1 MDELKIVRE
10 KREGYGTLKRFHN
23 SADVFEAFRER
34 FAQVDRE
41 EFLVLVLDAKNAVL
55 GFNLVSV
62 GTLTSSLVHPR
73 EVFKPAIL
81 GNAAALILLHN
92 HPSGDPAPSAEDLHL
107 TRRLRE
113 VGEVFD
119 IKVLDHIIVGA
130 GRYVSFVDDGY
141 WDK

>member
-1 MDELKIVRE
+1 MHELKIVRE
-10 KREGYGTLKRFHN
+10 RRAGYGSLTRVRS
-23 SADVFEAFRER
+23 SADVYAAFKER

-81 GNAAALILLHN
+81 GNAAALILIHN
-92 HPSGDPAPSAEDLHL
+92 HPSGDPAPSAEDLHI

-113 VGEVFD
+113 VGAVFD
-119 IKVLDHIIVGA
+119 IKVLDHIIVGD

-141 WDK
+141 WDT

>member
-1 MDELKIVRE
+1 MHELKIVRE
-10 KREGYGTLKRFHN
+10 RREGYGSLKRFR
-23 SADVFEAFRER
+23 SSVDVYEAFKER

-92 HPSGDPAPSAEDLHL
+92 HPSGDPAPSAEDLHI
-107 TRRLRE
+107 TKRLRE

-119 IKVLDHIIVGA
+119 LKVLDHIIVGDR
-130 GRYVSFVDDGY
+130 RYVSLVDDNY
-141 WDK
+141 WDQ

>member
-10 KREGYGTLKRFHN
+10 KREGYGTLKRFRH
-23 SADVFEAFRER
+23 SADVYEAFKER
-34 FAQVDRE
+34 FEQADRE
-41 EFLVLVLDAKNAVL
+41 EFLVLLLDAKNAVL

-73 EVFKPAIL
+73 ECFKPAIL
-81 GNAAALILLHN
+81 GNAVAIILLHN
-92 HPSGDPAPSAEDLHL
+92 HPSGDPAPSAEDLHI

-113 VGEVFD
+113 VGDIFD

-130 GRYVSFVDDGY
+130 GRYVSLVDDGF
-141 WDK
+141 WTT

>member
-1 MDELKIVRE
+1 MHELKIVRE
-10 KREGYGTLKRFHN
+10 RREGYGSLTRFRS
-23 SADVFEAFRER
+23 SADVYAAFKER
-34 FAQVDRE
+34 FEQVDRE

>member
-62 GTLTSSLVHPR
+62 GTLTSSLVPVSVQEGMHTGRRGVRPAELMHSPAATSAHGPPFRCLMARGPPR
-73 EVFKPAIL
+73 R
-81 GNAAALILLHN
+81 
-92 HPSGDPAPSAEDLHL
+92 GD
-107 TRRLRE
+107 
-113 VGEVFD
+113 
-119 IKVLDHIIVGA
+119 
-130 GRYVSFVDDGY
+130 
-141 WDK
+141 

>member
-62 GTLTSSLVHPR
+62 GTLTSSLVPVSVQEGMHTGRRGVRPAELMHSPAATSAHGPPWRCAHARGPPR
-73 EVFKPAIL
+73 R
-81 GNAAALILLHN
+81 
-92 HPSGDPAPSAEDLHL
+92 GD
-107 TRRLRE
+107 
-113 VGEVFD
+113 
-119 IKVLDHIIVGA
+119 
-130 GRYVSFVDDGY
+130 
-141 WDK
+141 

>member
-1 MDELKIVRE
+1 MHELKIVRE
-10 KREGYGTLKRFHN
+10 RRAGYGSLTRVRS
-23 SADVFEAFRER
+23 SADVYAAFKER

-81 GNAAALILLHN
+81 GNAAALILIHN
-92 HPSGDPAPSAEDLHL
+92 HPSGAPRSA
-107 TRRLRE
+107 
-113 VGEVFD
+113 
-119 IKVLDHIIVGA
+119 
-130 GRYVSFVDDGY
+130 
-141 WDK
+141 